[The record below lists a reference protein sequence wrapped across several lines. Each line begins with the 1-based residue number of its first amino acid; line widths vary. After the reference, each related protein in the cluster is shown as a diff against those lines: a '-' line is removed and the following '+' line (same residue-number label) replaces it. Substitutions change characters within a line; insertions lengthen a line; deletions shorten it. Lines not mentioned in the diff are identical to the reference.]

1 MKAWPW
7 EYTPRSCFWT
17 TSSTSLILAKTS
29 VGDGCSKSVITDS
42 KRMMVMLGWL
52 SITARSDGQ
61 DARGLRIYFS
71 SIWPE
76 SYMDTHKKKSLKT
89 LEKKKRSLSLTTKK
103 HIPGHSTTAI
113 CTARFSTEGSQIVYR
128 FLFKLLKNK
137 KHQQL
142 VWEKKREKRKKER
155 S

>member
-7 EYTPRSCFWT
+7 VYPPRSCFWT

-29 VGDGCSKSVITDS
+29 DGDGYSKSVITDS

-52 SITARSDGQ
+52 SITARRDGQ

-76 SYMDTHKKKSLKT
+76 SYMNTHKKKSLEDT
-89 LEKKKRSLSLTTKK
+89 WEKKIFEPNNKK
-103 HIPGHSTTAI
+103 TYTMRLHNTSFPTGV
-113 CTARFSTEGSQIVYR
+113 SQIVYR
-128 FLFKLLKNK
+128 FFFKLLKN

-142 VWEKKREKRKKER
+142 VWEKEKKG
-155 S
+155 SDLSP